1 MVTIPGVTDT
11 TGTTTVDSRSNLA
24 DNYDTFLVLLTA
36 QLQNQD
42 PLAPMDSTQFTEQL
56 VQFSQVEQQIRTN
69 EQLEGLVGQYQ
80 AASAGAALS
89 YLGKDAIISAAD
101 TTYVHS
107 DTKENETNWAY
118 NLSSGADEVTVEVKD
133 SSGRVVY
140 TADGERSQ
148 GEHLFAW
155 DGTTNAGTIA
165 PTGVY
170 TLSVKAKD
178 SVGASIDTSIS
189 VRETIMGVD
198 FSGTTPL
205 VITGTGTRQLDTIR
219 SVLDHS

>member
-1 MVTIPGVTDT
+1 MAIDPISAASQSQAGSDR
-11 TGTTTVDSRSNLA
+11 GRLS

-42 PLAPMDSTQFTEQL
+42 PLAPMDSTQFTQQL

-89 YLGKDAIISAAD
+89 YIGKSAI
-101 TTYVHS
+101 V
-107 DTKENETNWAY
+107 EGNETVFGGGENDMANWAY
-118 NLSSGADEVTVEVKD
+118 RLDDPATSVNIKIKNAAGATVFETN
-133 SSGRVVY
+133 GAR
-140 TADGERSQ
+140 AA

-155 DGTTNAGTIA
+155 DGTMTNGQTAPAGEYRMVVEATDA
-165 PTGVY
+165 EAEAMS
-170 TLSVKAKD
+170 SV
-178 SVGASIDTSIS
+178 IT
-189 VRETIMGVD
+189 VREMIMGVD

-205 VITGTGTRQLDTIR
+205 IITPTGTRGLDTVR
-219 SVLDHS
+219 SVLDG